1 MFNLLFLSHALEWFS
16 ILFYVKEFSRIG
28 ITLHTLICFRIPNLT
43 TIPNCSPSKILTCIF
58 CHIFTKQ

>member
-1 MFNLLFLSHALEWFS
+1 
-16 ILFYVKEFSRIG
+16 
-28 ITLHTLICFRIPNLT
+28 LT